1 MSKRHSFHRDDQGLA
16 AGVKTATVIFVVGVI
31 VLIADRTFMS
41 PYDSVVPTIAAEPA
55 AVTTTSEVS
64 FAVPGAL
71 RIDAGAVPAHVE
83 AF

>member
-1 MSKRHSFHRDDQGLA
+1 MRKLHSFQRDDHGLA
-16 AGVKTATVIFVVGVI
+16 AGVKTAAVIFVVGVI
-31 VLIADRTFMS
+31 VLFADRTFMS
-41 PYDSVVPTIAAEPA
+41 PYDSVIATIAAEPA
-55 AVTTTSEVS
+55 AVATAPEVS